1 MSKMME
7 DIMGMIEND
16 LIYRREIY
24 NKIYINLKNI

>member
-7 DIMGMIEND
+7 GMIEND